1 MNDRGEI
8 FILVYVAFLLLDL
21 MNLWEGRDLL
31 FDFLVGCRNRKS
43 ARKIHGEQN
52 RWGRLTMSYI
62 APMLK
67 KHKKEFRRFHM
78 LYKILLYSLVPR
90 YFVLVLAHILFTNA
104 VWYIYG
110 SYFVIQVGV
119 AVSYRIIRGPNRISV
134 YAQK

>member
-21 MNLWEGRDLL
+21 INLWEGRDLL
-31 FDFLVGCRNRKS
+31 FDFLIGRRNRES
-43 ARKIHGEQN
+43 AKKIHGEQN
-52 RWGRLTMSYI
+52 RWDRLTMNYI

-78 LYKILLYSLVPR
+78 LYKILLYSLAPR

-119 AVSYRIIRGPNRISV
+119 AVFYCIIRGPNRISV